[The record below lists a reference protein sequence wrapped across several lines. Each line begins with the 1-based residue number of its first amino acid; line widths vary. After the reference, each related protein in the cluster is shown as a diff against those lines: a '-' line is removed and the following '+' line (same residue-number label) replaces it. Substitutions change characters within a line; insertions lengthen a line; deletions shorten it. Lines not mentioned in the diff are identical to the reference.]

1 MKTKQTMASLTMGL
15 ALILSAGL
23 STAGTTSNTTVKQ
36 ILLYEGGDLAYV
48 YPTIG
53 VTAPP
58 ACAGATT
65 YYSFKLD
72 RPRAKE
78 YLASLMAAQVA
89 GLTVT
94 FTGTGA
100 CTDQTTSE
108 TLAYYTMVK

>member
-1 MKTKQTMASLTMGL
+1 MKQALLGLICGLTLAAGL
-15 ALILSAGL
+15 A
-23 STAGTTSNTTVKQ
+23 TAGTTSNTTVKQ

-48 YPTIG
+48 YPTLG

-65 YYSFKLD
+65 YYSFRLD

-78 YLASLMAAQVA
+78 YLAGLMAAQVA

-100 CTDQTTSE
+100 CTDQATSE
-108 TLAYYTMVK
+108 TLAYYVMEK